1 MKITALST
9 QARNP
14 DRVNVSVDGKYRF
27 SLDIYQVVELAV
39 KVGNEY
45 SEAELSELEDES
57 QFGKLYARALE
68 YCLLRP
74 RSMREVRDYLWC
86 KTRPGKYKS
95 RTGEMRERAGVS
107 QSIVERIFNRLVE
120 RGYVSD
126 EKFARW
132 WVENRNLKKGASLR
146 KLQAELRAKGV
157 ESTIIEATLHESSRT
172 DEEEL
177 QKIIAK
183 KRRRYD
189 DEQKFMQYLVRQ
201 GFSYDAVKEALRT
214 EN

>member
-74 RSMREVRDYLWC
+74 RSMREVRDYLWR
-86 KTRPGKYKS
+86 KTRLGKYKS
-95 RTGEMRERAGVS
+95 RTGEMRERVGVS
-107 QSIVERIFNRLVE
+107 QSLFERIFNRLDE

-189 DEQKFMQYLVRQ
+189 DEQKFMQYLLRQ

>member
-1 MKITALST
+1 
-9 QARNP
+9 
-14 DRVNVSVDGKYRF
+14 
-27 SLDIYQVVELAV
+27 
-39 KVGNEY
+39 
-45 SEAELSELEDES
+45 
-57 QFGKLYARALE
+57 
-68 YCLLRP
+68 
-74 RSMREVRDYLWC
+74 
-86 KTRPGKYKS
+86 
-95 RTGEMRERAGVS
+95 MRERAGVS

>member
-1 MKITALST
+1 MKITALSAQT
-9 QARNP
+9 RNP
-14 DRVNVSVDGKYRF
+14 DRVNVSVDGTYRF
-27 SLDIYQVVELAV
+27 SLDIYQVVDLAV
-39 KVGNEY
+39 KVGKEY
-45 SEAELSELEDES
+45 SEAELRELEDES

-74 RSMREVRDYLWC
+74 RSLREVRDYLWR
-86 KTRPGKYKS
+86 KTRSTKYKS
-95 RTGEMRERAGVS
+95 RSGEVKERSGVS
-107 QSIVERIFNRLVE
+107 EATVDRIFNRLVE

-126 EKFARW
+126 EKFTQW
-132 WVENRNLKKGASLR
+132 WVENRNLNKGASLR

-157 ESTIIEATLHESSRT
+157 DSKIIDAALQESSRT
-172 DEEEL
+172 DEDEL

-201 GFSYDAVKEALRT
+201 GFSYDVVKEALQK
-214 EN
+214 ED